1 MRDRGFLVG
10 RLIAS
15 GRRGE
20 VGGESEEVSLNCTSE
35 RGNDDEGIG
44 RGEAFEEVG
53 ISRGY

>member
-15 GRRGE
+15 GRRGK
-20 VGGESEEVSLNCTSE
+20 VSGESEEVGLDRTSE

-44 RGEAFEEVG
+44 GREAFEKVG

>member
-15 GRRGE
+15 GRRGK
-20 VGGESEEVSLNCTSE
+20 VGRESEEVGLDRTSE
-35 RGNDDEGIG
+35 RGNDDEGIR